1 MTAKYSVVPKKNPR
15 DPAVPPKDYPIAVSK
30 GHTDLREIAE
40 RIALIST
47 VSTFDSMAMLETML
61 LVIPEELADGR
72 IVRLGD
78 FGSFHLTIQS
88 GGEAAPQDVGTHNI
102 KRTKVHFKPGKV
114 FKGML
119 KDLKFH
125 KD

>member
-1 MTAKYSVVPKKNPR
+1 MTVKYTVVPKKNPR
-15 DPAVPPKDYPIAVSK
+15 DPAAPRKYYPIAVSK

-47 VSTFDSMAMLETML
+47 DSTIDSLAMLGALL

-72 IVRLGD
+72 IVRLGE
-78 FGSFHLTIQS
+78 FGSFSLTIQAN
-88 GGEAAPQDVGTHNI
+88 GEDQPQSVGTHNI
-102 KRTKVHFKPGKV
+102 RQTKVHFKPGKV